1 MYKNQESET
10 QEVDLESSV
19 KVLIQFLEL
28 FDETM
33 EMDRE
38 LIVSI
43 VSKIRIKTEPID
55 VKWNRKFIDVEFLGL
70 PNEVIGV
77 IADGNN

>member
-1 MYKNQESET
+1 
-10 QEVDLESSV
+10 
-19 KVLIQFLEL
+19 
-28 FDETM
+28 M
-33 EMDRE
+33 EIDRE

-55 VKWNRKFIDVEFLGL
+55 GKWNRKFIDVEFLGL

-77 IADGNN
+77 VADGDN